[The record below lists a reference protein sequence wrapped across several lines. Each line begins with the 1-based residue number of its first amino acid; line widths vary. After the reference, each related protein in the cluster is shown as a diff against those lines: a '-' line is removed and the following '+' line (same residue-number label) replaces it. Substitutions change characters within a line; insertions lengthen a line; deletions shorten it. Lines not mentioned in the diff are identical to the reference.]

1 MKKFCLYCG
10 ILMAMLLMLTACGSS
25 STDSSNSESSP
36 NSSNSENEEAIG
48 SWREEKYLGTE
59 VELFYNGLAPVWSD
73 FDELDGFLGL
83 CDKNGKL
90 LTEMKYNFHTIV
102 EGKRYVGT
110 YPPSDSDGPLN
121 YFLVEDDGKATP
133 IEESQIPFGDVKNN
147 NFDWDFHYTKIG
159 NSFGV
164 TRIENNKEEVLLD
177 LTDGEDEI
185 KYIIVQEIGEDTI
198 LMKDIQED
206 TFGAINS
213 KGEWTIEPKFTMI
226 GYFNEKG
233 YALATE
239 DDIDYDEWIR
249 LGSDDMIGP
258 FGLIDYKGEYVV
270 EPKFYLNR
278 NSTYSRIEIKEH
290 ALQNI
295 QPTPNNVFVVES
307 INVPSFS
314 EGLCPVWLEDGEPNE
329 APLAYINEKGKVVI
343 ELPKNE
349 NPDWS
354 HQISRFSEGLAFFGY
369 HEKIENK
376 SKSGSDDADYRL
388 IHHLQFID
396 KKGKVVIDLTDKRD
410 PESVED
416 YNAPITEDEDIRNHI
431 SYAIPFKNGL
441 SCFYVNL
448 NGEDRYGFINKEG
461 EVVIP
466 AVLEDETSFE
476 DPNYA
481 ILSKWAEDTEER
493 DIVAAVID
501 REGKYIIPY
510 ELKLGKI
517 EYSRSLGKEAWRMR

>member
-1 MKKFCLYCG
+1 MKKFCLYCSV
-10 ILMAMLLMLTACGSS
+10 LMALLLMLTGCRSS
-25 STDSSNSESSP
+25 STDSSNSQSSSDP
-36 NSSNSENEEAIG
+36 SDSKNEQPIG
-48 SWREEKYLGTE
+48 NWREEKYLGTE
-59 VELFYNGLAPVWSD
+59 VELFYNGLAPVWND
-73 FDELDGFLGL
+73 FDKLDAFLGL

-90 LTEMKYNFHTIV
+90 VTEIKYNFHTIV
-102 EGKRYVGT
+102 EGKRYVGID
-110 YPPSDSDGPLN
+110 PPYYESDKPTRH
-121 YFLVEDDGKATP
+121 FLIQDDGTEIKV
-133 IEESQIPFGDVKNN
+133 EESDVFWDDPNSNFG
-147 NFDWDFHYTKIG
+147 WDFKYTKIG
-159 NSFGV
+159 NSYGV
-164 TRIENNKEEVLLD
+164 TQIENNKKEVLLD

-198 LMKDIQED
+198 LMKDIQEE

-239 DDIDYDEWIR
+239 EDIDYEEWVR
-249 LGSDDMIGP
+249 GKSDDLIGP

-278 NSTYSRIEIKEH
+278 KSTYSRIEIKEH
-290 ALQNI
+290 ALQNV
-295 QPTPNNVFVVES
+295 QPTQSNTFVIES
-307 INVPSFS
+307 IDVPSFS

-329 APLAYINEKGKVVI
+329 APLGYINEKGKVVI

-349 NPDWS
+349 DPDVPY
-354 HQISRFSEGLAFFGY
+354 QISRFSEDLAFFSY

-376 SKSGSDDADYRL
+376 SKADSDDEDYRS
-388 IHHLQFID
+388 IDHVQFIN

-416 YNAPITEDEDIRNHI
+416 YTITEDEDIRNHI
-431 SYAIPFKNGL
+431 FYALPFKNGL
-441 SCFYVNL
+441 SCFYVTID
-448 NGEDRYGFINKEG
+448 GEDRYGFINKEG

-466 AVLEDETSFE
+466 AVLEDATYFK

-481 ILSKWAEDTEER
+481 ILSKWADDPEER

-501 REGKYIIPY
+501 REGNYIIPY
-510 ELKLGKI
+510 DLKLGKI
-517 EYSRSLGKEAWRMR
+517 EHSRSLGEEAWRMR